1 MDTKEQQ
8 SRAILELG
16 QIIERVAQN
25 EQELGMATHTAS
37 YAIDVAVNFIMANLD
52 QRDPKVSEAIKSLL
66 KTQARIEEA
75 LNE

>member
-1 MDTKEQQ
+1 MDTKEQE
-8 SRAILELG
+8 RVILELA
-16 QIIERVAQN
+16 QVIERVAQT
-25 EQELGMATHTAS
+25 EQELGVATHTAS

-52 QRDPKVSEAIKSLL
+52 QRDPTVSDAIKSML

>member
-1 MDTKEQQ
+1 M
-8 SRAILELG
+8 ELA
-16 QIIERVAQN
+16 QVIERVAKT
-25 EQELGMATHTAS
+25 EQELGVATHTAS

-52 QRDPKVSEAIKSLL
+52 QRDPTVSDAIKSML